1 MKNSQHKNQQRIC
14 ETMRKTSINLYY
26 NTNLDSKYKIDLIK
40 KLGYDEFFTGVYD
53 AHETMS
59 AIDQINYA
67 KSLGLRCTMLHCSYT
82 EKDLNDF
89 WFDNEVGDRVFD
101 SYAEQIRT
109 HRGLMDNFVV
119 HLNGS
124 FNSPLTEFGL
134 ERIRKLLDIC
144 EECETNLCIENLYSD
159 EEIPYIFGQLQH
171 PRLKI
176 CFDTGH
182 QNFLTPNFNV
192 LKDYGKFVTVL
203 HIHDNHGTTDEHI
216 VCGEGTI
223 NWEEFAKEMVNY
235 PELVLSAEVKTNDRN
250 KDTLITDQFEAFKK
264 LNNLIAKYEN

>member
-1 MKNSQHKNQQRIC
+1 
-14 ETMRKTSINLYY
+14 MRKTSINLYY

-40 KLGYDEFFTGVYD
+40 ELGYDEFFTGVYA

-67 KSLGLRCTMLHCSYT
+67 KELGLKCTMLHCSYT

-89 WFDNEVGDRVFD
+89 WFDNEIGDRVFD

-109 HRGLMDNFVV
+109 HKGLMDNFVV

-124 FNSPLTEFGL
+124 FNSPITEFGL
-134 ERIRKLLDIC
+134 TRIKQLLEIC
-144 EECETNLCIENLYSD
+144 EECDTNLCIENLYSD
-159 EEIPYIFGQLQH
+159 EEIPYIFSNIKH

-182 QNFLTPNFNV
+182 RNFLTPNFNV
-192 LKDYGKFVTVL
+192 LKDYGKYITVL
-203 HIHDNHGTTDEHI
+203 HIHDNHGKTDEHI

-223 NWEEFAKEMVNY
+223 DWEDFAKEIAKY
-235 PELVLSAEVKTNDRN
+235 PNIALSAEVKTNTKN
-250 KDTLITDQFEAFKK
+250 KDTLITDQLEAFKK
-264 LNNLIAKYEN
+264 LNTLISKYEK